1 MTPDIRH
8 HGATNGVTG
17 SCHELRYP
25 SPDAQSAAGDHSLLI
40 DCGLFQGDEAGDDG
54 ARANQLQIGFDIA
67 PIQAL
72 IITHVHIDHVGRLPY
87 LLAAGYRGPIL
98 TSPASA
104 ELLPLV
110 LEDALK
116 VGFTRDQ
123 RLIEQVLAVLRSRII
138 ALPFGQW
145 HRLDGQGGVVPL
157 ELAEEPPSA
166 TPGTADPNAD
176 RTSADASTTDAP
188 TTGEPPD
195 DGPRIRLQRAG
206 HILGSAYVEIDLSC
220 SASNAAQDD
229 SNQAGLAGDALEKP
243 AFKRQ
248 RIVFSG
254 DLGAPDTPLLPAPQ
268 PPERAD
274 ILVLESTYGDRCH
287 EDRSTRVERL
297 RAVIEHALADGGTVL
312 IPAFSIGRTQELL
325 YELEGLFH
333 AHGQG
338 GAQARPHWQR
348 LQVVL
353 DSPLAADFTKG
364 YRRLRQVWD
373 DEAQDRLQQGRHPLA
388 FEQLVTVDQHA
399 DHMHMVNY
407 LAHSRQPAVVIAASG
422 MCAGGRVVNYLKAM
436 LGDPRHDVLFVGY
449 QAKGT
454 PGRDIQRYGPRGG
467 YVILDGERY
476 DIRAQIHTIGG
487 YSAHADQ
494 RDLINFVTDIP
505 TAPAEVRLVHGDEGA
520 KTALAGKLGAV
531 LTETEVI
538 VPQMTT

>member
-1 MTPDIRH
+1 MTVEIRH
-8 HGATNGVTG
+8 HGATTGVTG
-17 SCHELRYP
+17 SCHELRYTANANGK
-25 SPDAQSAAGDHSLLI
+25 SPDPQNATGDHSLLI

-98 TSPASA
+98 ASPASA

-123 RLIEQVLAVLRSRII
+123 QLIERVLAVLRSRIV

-157 ELAEEPPSA
+157 KLADDPPSA
-166 TPGTADPNAD
+166 TPADSNAD
-176 RTSADASTTDAP
+176 TTSADASTANVATA
-188 TTGEPPD
+188 GEPPAS
-195 DGPRIRLQRAG
+195 GPLIRLQRAG
-206 HILGSAYVEIDLSC
+206 HILGSAYVEIDL
-220 SASNAAQDD
+220 AH
-229 SNQAGLAGDALEKP
+229 QAPD
-243 AFKRQ
+243 KRQ

-333 AHGQG
+333 AHGEG
-338 GAQARPHWQR
+338 GSQERQHWQR

-353 DSPLAADFTKG
+353 DSPLAADFTQG

-399 DHMHMVNY
+399 DHRHMVNY

-422 MCAGGRVVNYLKAM
+422 MCAGGRVVNYLKTM

-449 QAKGT
+449 QARGT

-494 RDLINFVTDIP
+494 RDLIEFVSGIP
-505 TAPAEVRLVHGDEGA
+505 TPPAEIRLVHGDEGA
-520 KTALAGKLGAV
+520 KTALAGKLREV
-531 LTETEVI
+531 LEGTEVV
-538 VPQMTT
+538 VP

>member
-1 MTPDIRH
+1 MTPKIHH
-8 HGATNGVTG
+8 HGATTGVTG
-17 SCHELRYP
+17 SCHELRYAA
-25 SPDAQSAAGDHSLLI
+25 DATGYHSLLI

-54 ARANQLQIGFDIA
+54 ARADQLQIGFDID

-72 IITHVHIDHVGRLPY
+72 IITHIHIDHVGRLPH
-87 LLAAGYRGPIL
+87 LLAAGYQGPIL

-123 RLIEQVLAVLRSRII
+123 RLIERVLAVLQSRII
-138 ALPFGQW
+138 PLSFGQW
-145 HRLDGQGGVVPL
+145 HRLDGQGGVVAL
-157 ELAEEPPSA
+157 ERAGDPTRAISGNAEPNLDA
-166 TPGTADPNAD
+166 NTADA
-176 RTSADASTTDAP
+176 TTAEATAGDERPAC
-188 TTGEPPD
+188 
-195 DGPRIRLQRAG
+195 GPLIRLQRAG
-206 HILGSAYVEIDLSC
+206 HILGSAYVEIDLAHQATMSAPAQDHANH
-220 SASNAAQDD
+220 SALTGTASN
-229 SNQAGLAGDALEKP
+229 EP
-243 AFKRQ
+243 PRKRQ

-274 ILVLESTYGDRCH
+274 ILVLESTYGDRLH

-297 RAVIEHALADGGTVL
+297 RTVIEHALADGGTVL

-333 AHGQG
+333 AHGKD

-373 DEAQDRLQQGRHPLA
+373 EEAQDRLQQGRHPLA
-388 FEQLVTVDQHA
+388 FDQLVTVDHHA
-399 DHMHMVNY
+399 DHRHMVNY

-436 LGDPRHDVLFVGY
+436 LGDPRHDILFVGY
-449 QAKGT
+449 QARGT

-467 YVILDGERY
+467 YVMLDGERY

-494 RDLINFVTDIP
+494 RDLTEFATGIP
-505 TAPAEVRLVHGDEGA
+505 TAPAEIRLVHGDEDTKA
-520 KTALAGKLGAV
+520 VLAGKLSER
-531 LTETEVI
+531 LPETEVV
-538 VPQMTT
+538 VP